1 LKGVAIAVKREDWYR
16 LDNIAKIYP
25 VLARSRHLTMFR
37 LAACMNVRVDPDIL
51 QQALEITLRRFPFF
65 AVRLR
70 RGLFW
75 YYLEANPHRPL
86 VELDVENPLRPLQPG
101 EQLGF
106 LFRVRYTDRRIA
118 VEFFHALTD
127 GYGGMAFLK
136 TLTACY
142 LNLAGY
148 PVAPDLKHGLL
159 DVADKPTHS
168 EIEDAYQ
175 RYATGRKPRRP
186 TATRNFHL
194 QGTYRPGH
202 HLQII
207 TGTIPLEQVSNVARD
222 LKVSITELLVSVY
235 LYQVY
240 LIQQQGGYRIDD
252 PVSISV
258 PINIR
263 RFFPSE
269 TLRNFFL
276 FVIPGIEP
284 AYGEYTFPEIL
295 QAVHHFMRFTINE
308 KYLNALMAA
317 NVGPE
322 NNRLLSL
329 CPLPLKNLIMS
340 LVYRSSGESS
350 FSAIFSNLG
359 VQKLPEDM
367 ATWVDHFEVLL
378 GPSRCNPVNCG
389 LICTNDKIVISLTS
403 TILETDFQ
411 RAFFRYLIQLGI
423 PVRIESNLNKE

>member
-1 LKGVAIAVKREDWYR
+1 MRRDDWYR
-16 LDNIAKIYP
+16 LDNVAKIYP
-25 VLARSRHLTMFR
+25 VLASSRHLTMFR
-37 LAACMNVRVDPDIL
+37 VAANLNVQVDPALL
-51 QQALEITLRRFPFF
+51 QEALETTLHRFPFF

-86 VELDVENPLRPLQPG
+86 VEEDVENPLRPLHPG

-106 LFRVRYTDRRIA
+106 LFRVRYTDRRIS

-127 GYGGMAFLK
+127 GYGAMTFLK
-136 TLTACY
+136 TLIACY
-142 LNLAGY
+142 LNLAGH
-148 PVAPDLKHGLL
+148 PVEPSPESGILDIKSQPDS
-159 DVADKPTHS
+159 S
-168 EIEDAYQ
+168 EMEDAYK
-175 RYATGRKPRRP
+175 RHASNRKPRRP
-186 TATRNFHL
+186 AATRAFHL

-202 HLQII
+202 HLQVI
-207 TGTIPLEQVSNVARD
+207 TGTIPLEPLAKVAREH
-222 LKVSITELLVSVY
+222 KVSITEFLVSVY
-235 LYQVY
+235 LYQIY
-240 LIQQQGGYRIDD
+240 RIQQQGGFRIDD

-258 PINIR
+258 PIDMR
-263 RFFPSE
+263 RFFPSQ

-276 FVIPGIEP
+276 FAIPGIEP
-284 AYGEYTFPEIL
+284 AFGEYTFPEVL

-317 NVGPE
+317 NLGPE

-329 CPLPLKNLIMS
+329 FPLPIKNLVMR
-340 LVYRSSGESS
+340 LVYRMTGEAS

-359 VQKLPEDM
+359 VHHLPADM
-367 ATWVDHFEVLL
+367 ADWVDRIEVLL

-389 LICTNDKIVISLTS
+389 LITTGNNVVISLTS

-411 RAFFRYLIQLGI
+411 RAFFRHLIKLGV
-423 PVRIESNLNKE
+423 PVRIESNLNKESQPCPTA